1 MALQGFLEKLF
12 TRNYFF
18 IILHIILLSSVI
30 TFSSI
35 YAADISGRVT
45 DSNGNPIENICV
57 NANTGTCWDNWV
69 GGTQT
74 DSNGNYTITNLSDNT
89 NYYISTD
96 VSCGGNNS
104 SYFIDELYN
113 DLGPQDDCA
122 DAAPVASGQTEI
134 NFVLEAGGNISGTFT
149 SDNAAITGV
158 DNLGV
163 TVFSGTCS
171 DLQWVGYGA
180 VDPNNGTFTTGGVPA
195 GNYYLQAETAGT
207 PYIQEYWAS
216 PSSVWDCD
224 DAQLV
229 QVTAGNTTTNT
240 DFQLEKGA
248 TISGTLADSQGNAIT
263 NENSLGVDIYDTPPC
278 DSPSGPVAYAPIDP
292 STGTY
297 TTNALAPGDYYLQ
310 VAPGDSSYINEYWA
324 EQASVRSCDDAEAIT
339 VTGAE
344 TISGKDFQLEK
355 GGSVSGVLYDS
366 ATNNPIDGSVENI
379 EIWLQKGTDPCNT
392 QGAGG
397 AFLNPDGSYTIN
409 GIEAG
414 TYYVQIAPFS
424 SNYIFEYWAQSESV
438 RDCADAETVTV
449 TVDQDTGGVN
459 FQLEKGGSVS
469 GMLYDSA
476 TNNPIDGSVENIE
489 IWVQKGTDPCN
500 TQWAG
505 GAFLNPDGSYTINGI
520 EAGTYYIQT
529 SPFNTNYISEFWA
542 QSESVEDCADA
553 ETVTVTADQNTSGI
567 DFQLNLGSTVSGT
580 VYEDDGTTAITD
592 SDLQIVAFT
601 GTNPCDL
608 QYFKEVQVNSD
619 GTYSIP
625 GLSPGNYYL
634 QTNSG
639 TSFYIPE
646 YWASNASVVECS
658 SAEVITVS
666 ADTPTENINFQLS
679 EGGSMS
685 GTVFQANGTDPLT
698 GTEICVDIY
707 KTNPCNTGDWER
719 IGGNC
724 INQNSGIYHI
734 SGVPAGDYYVYTN
747 TFNSEYQQ
755 EWWTSSGSDPDCT
768 NATPVH
774 IEASQDTQGVNF
786 QLDFGNTVSGNLIDE
801 ATGANITNHPG
812 MQVKL
817 YAGDPCGSQ
826 QYLNSVEVAPDG
838 TFSIAGIADGSFYL
852 RTDTANEYLNEWY
865 TGSGSDPDC
874 SNAVLVSV
882 SDNQVL
888 TDVNFYLSKGA
899 RISGHVFSS
908 DGTTSVDTQGR
919 EMEIEIFQ
927 GHPCTT
933 PTFIDS
939 ASISEAD
946 GSYQTPALADGTYFL
961 RIREKDTLE
970 KDELY
975 QREWWAEPE
984 SSPDCGSAQ
993 PIVIINGVDLSDKD
1007 FQVDLKKKPFPWSL
1021 FLPAIIGH

>member
-379 EIWLQKGTDPCNT
+379 EIWL
-392 QGAGG
+392 
-397 AFLNPDGSYTIN
+397 
-409 GIEAG
+409 
-414 TYYVQIAPFS
+414 
-424 SNYIFEYWAQSESV
+424 
-438 RDCADAETVTV
+438 
-449 TVDQDTGGVN
+449 
-459 FQLEKGGSVS
+459 
-469 GMLYDSA
+469 
-476 TNNPIDGSVENIE
+476 
-489 IWVQKGTDPCN
+489 QKGTDPCN